1 VANPII
7 NNNKLTEEKVIHNL
21 MFLAMGAPPAGQ
33 GGGSTMGMWLPI
45 IAIFAIMYFLIFR
58 PQAKK
63 QKEQRTM
70 IDALKK
76 GDKIVTTGGIFGQ
89 IQGVKE
95 KEGTIIV
102 KVAENTKIEMSRA
115 SVAKVIGSE

>member
-1 VANPII
+1 M
-7 NNNKLTEEKVIHNL
+7 IHNL
-21 MFLAMGAPPAGQ
+21 MFLAMGAPQGGSG

-63 QKEQRTM
+63 QKQQRLM
-70 IDALKK
+70 IDSLKK
-76 GDKIVTTGGIFGQ
+76 GDKVVTTGGIFGQ
-89 IQGVKE
+89 IVGVKE

-115 SVAKVIGSE
+115 SIAKVIGSE

>member
-1 VANPII
+1 M
-7 NNNKLTEEKVIHNL
+7 IHNL
-21 MFLAMGAPPAGQ
+21 MFLAMGVPQ
-33 GGGSTMGMWLPI
+33 GGSGGGGTTMGMWLPI

-63 QKEQRTM
+63 QKEQRMM
-70 IDALKK
+70 IDSLKK
-76 GDKIVTTGGIFGQ
+76 GDKVVTTGGIFGQ
-89 IQGVKE
+89 IVGVKE

-115 SVAKVIGSE
+115 AIAKIFSSE

>member
-1 VANPII
+1 MIY
-7 NNNKLTEEKVIHNL
+7 NL
-21 MFLAMGAPPAGQ
+21 MFLAMGTSGSGSQGQ
-33 GGGSTMGMWLPI
+33 GSTMGMWLPI

-70 IDALKK
+70 VDSLKK
-76 GDKIVTTGGIFGQ
+76 GDKVVTTGGIFGQ

-102 KVAENTKIEMSRA
+102 KIAENTKVEMSRA
-115 SVAKVIGSE
+115 SIAKVIGSE

>member
-1 VANPII
+1 M
-7 NNNKLTEEKVIHNL
+7 EEKVIHNL
-21 MFLAMGAPPAGQ
+21 MFLAMGAPQGGQ
-33 GGGSTMGMWLPI
+33 GGGSMMGMWLPI

-63 QKEQRTM
+63 QKEQRLM

-89 IQGVKE
+89 IVGVKE
-95 KEGTIIV
+95 KEGTLIV

-115 SVAKVIGSE
+115 SIAKVIGSE

>member
-1 VANPII
+1 
-7 NNNKLTEEKVIHNL
+7 
-21 MFLAMGAPPAGQ
+21 MGTAQGGK

-63 QKEQRTM
+63 QKQQRTM

-76 GDKIVTTGGIFGQ
+76 GDKVVTTGGIFGQ
-89 IQGVKE
+89 IVGVKE
-95 KEGTIIV
+95 KEGTIVV
-102 KVAENTKIEMSRA
+102 KIAENTKVELSR
-115 SVAKVIGSE
+115 SSIAKVFSSE

>member
-1 VANPII
+1 M
-7 NNNKLTEEKVIHNL
+7 IHNL
-21 MFLAMGAPPAGQ
+21 MFLAMGAPQGGQ
-33 GGGSTMGMWLPI
+33 GGGSMMGKWLPI

-63 QKEQRTM
+63 QKEQRLM
-70 IDALKK
+70 IDSLKK
-76 GDKIVTTGGIFGQ
+76 GDKVITVGGIYGL
-89 IQGVKE
+89 IVGVKE

-102 KVAENTKIEMSRA
+102 KIAENTKIELARA

>member
-1 VANPII
+1 
-7 NNNKLTEEKVIHNL
+7 
-21 MFLAMGAPPAGQ
+21 MMGK
-33 GGGSTMGMWLPI
+33 WLPI

-63 QKEQRTM
+63 QKEQRLM
-70 IDALKK
+70 IDSLKK
-76 GDKIVTTGGIFGQ
+76 GDKVITVGGIYGL
-89 IQGVKE
+89 IVGVKE

-102 KVAENTKIEMSRA
+102 KIAENTKIELARA